1 MKNPDY
7 HILLYDPDPET
18 LDTYSYY
25 LSCRAFQIQEASDLK
40 SLEREVIRRVFPLF
54 IFALRKDD
62 KREREI
68 LELFTKKQDRGNL
81 IFIVQQKEPDLILS
95 LIRFRPFDILVEP
108 ITENILTVKALEAF
122 KEITKVDIPEMVSGA
137 TEIGNRRAADRLGAE
152 TIYTAYDELFSRL
165 IVIAEYRDNLT
176 ANHIKRVGYFSSLV
190 AMHMGLSEELQDML
204 FYAAQLHDIGKLV
217 VPEAILF
224 KKGRLT
230 KRETEIVRNHSL
242 LGARLLAGSSS
253 PILKMAEEIALSHHE
268 RWDGTGYPSGLSGED
283 IPLSARIVAIA
294 DVYDSLRAKRPYKRA
309 CSHAEACKIIKEG
322 DRQTRPEHFDPQV
335 LKTFLK
341 LERSIERIYTE
352 SMSMP
357 TTTQTQDLVSLLRR
371 LFHE

>member
-7 HILLYDPDPET
+7 HILLYDPDPEK
-18 LDTYSYY
+18 LDTHSYY
-25 LSCRAFQIQEASDLK
+25 LSCRAFQVQEVSDLK
-40 SLEREVIRRVFPLF
+40 SLEREIIRRVFPLF
-54 IFALRKDD
+54 IFALRNDGKS
-62 KREREI
+62 EREV
-68 LELFTKKQDRGNL
+68 LELFTKKQNRGNL
-81 IFIVQQKEPDLILS
+81 IFIVQEKEPDLILS
-95 LIRFRPFDILVEP
+95 LIRYRPYDILVEP
-108 ITENILTVKALEAF
+108 LTEQGLTVRALEAF
-122 KEITKVDIPEMVSGA
+122 KDVTKMDISEMIGA
-137 TEIGNRRAADRLGAE
+137 TMEIGSRRATDRLGAE
-152 TIYTAYDELFSRL
+152 TIYSAYDELFSRL

-253 PILKMAEEIALSHHE
+253 PILKMAEEIALNHHE

-283 IPLSARIVAIA
+283 IPISARIVAIS

-309 CSHAEACKIIKEG
+309 CSHEEACEIIKNG
-322 DRQTRPEHFDPQV
+322 DRQTRPEHFDPRV

-341 LERSIERIYTE
+341 LEKSIERIYTE

-357 TTTQTQDLVSLLRR
+357 STGQTQDLVSLLRR